1 MADDL
6 FASPTEMSGI
16 PALSVHDTDGT
27 REEEEEEEEHQ
38 HHAKGHDG
46 HLTPRPRS
54 PHQAKRSQSSE
65 FELEWFDDTC
75 HEEYEW
81 VRLPK
86 VRDWDILSFLKHSP
100 EQRNTANT
108 PLTARRHDGK
118 EVVMWAK
125 MDTGADVNTINE
137 STLSAL
143 LGDTAFNWKKPLSES
158 PDLKDFHDLNLI
170 GDQHF
175 EPTHYVE
182 LSFHAG
188 KNR

>member
-6 FASPTEMSGI
+6 YASPTEMSGI

-27 REEEEEEEEHQ
+27 SEEEEEHQ
-38 HHAKGHDG
+38 HQAKGHDG

-54 PHQAKRSQSSE
+54 PHQAQRSQSSE

-188 KNR
+188 KNK